1 MSVLHRC
8 ITLSHRAGDCAA
20 DVRCV
25 TWHRH
30 PWFDQ
35 VVKTDVEPAVKQF
48 FLRRGYYGAVSYT
61 DYHFGLMLDALDASG
76 HAPNTVVLLT
86 GDHGCVHRP
95 AHTRRNPTCR
105 VPMRVSR
112 GFALLA
118 NLLCAPSQSTSEECG
133 YLERRSVLLTR
144 CCAADGIWA
153 NATCGRKKGWMNSTA
168 TCRSWS
174 GCHG

>member
-61 DYHFGLMLDALDASG
+61 DYHFGTIVNMYRRMHLVLPCTMRD
-76 HAPNTVVLLT
+76 VV
-86 GDHGCVHRP
+86 
-95 AHTRRNPTCR
+95 
-105 VPMRVSR
+105 
-112 GFALLA
+112 
-118 NLLCAPSQSTSEECG
+118 EE
-133 YLERRSVLLTR
+133 
-144 CCAADGIWA
+144 
-153 NATCGRKKGWMNSTA
+153 
-168 TCRSWS
+168 RSW
-174 GCHG
+174 CKRP